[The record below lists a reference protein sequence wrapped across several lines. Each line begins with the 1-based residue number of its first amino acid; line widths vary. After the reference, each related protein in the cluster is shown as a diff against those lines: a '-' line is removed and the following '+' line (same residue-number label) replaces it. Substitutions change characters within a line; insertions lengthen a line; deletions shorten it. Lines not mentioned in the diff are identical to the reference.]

1 MEKTIIKFG
10 DFESKKQEL
19 DQYKRPISIKNTD
32 IDKIVVCNKASSLK
46 KGCKDAKIRPLCIFL
61 PKMSAYRRDFDVTK
75 YIFLLIKD
83 DKLLEKYNEIQ
94 EKVSMIIKK
103 ELNCETADDEKYL
116 KTKTNS
122 YQGKINTNFHNDKI
136 PKEDSHCIC
145 YQ

>member
-46 KGCKDAKIRPLCIFL
+46 KGCKDAKIRPLYIFL
-61 PKMSAYRRDFDVTK
+61 PKMSAYRRDFDVNK

-103 ELNCETADDEKYL
+103 EFNCETADDEKYL

-145 YQ
+145 

>member
-1 MEKTIIKFG
+1 M
-10 DFESKKQEL
+10 
-19 DQYKRPISIKNTD
+19 
-32 IDKIVVCNKASSLK
+32 LK
-46 KGCKDAKIRPLCIFL
+46 LGLYVYFSQKWVHI
-61 PKMSAYRRDFDVTK
+61 RRDFDVTK

-103 ELNCETADDEKYL
+103 EFNCETADDEKYL

>member
-1 MEKTIIKFG
+1 MEETIIKFG

-103 ELNCETADDEKYL
+103 EFNCETADDEKYL